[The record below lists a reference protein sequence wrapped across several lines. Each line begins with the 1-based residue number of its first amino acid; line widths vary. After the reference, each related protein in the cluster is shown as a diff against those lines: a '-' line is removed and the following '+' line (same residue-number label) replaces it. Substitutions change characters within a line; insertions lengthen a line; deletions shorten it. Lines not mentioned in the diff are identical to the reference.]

1 MKAQKMFSTLMG
13 IVTVVAVTSVLWVG
27 AVSAAPADIQIKIRA
42 QDLNTGEVMV
52 DSVTAAQPGW
62 IGIFKDPTAT
72 PDTLVGYAPVSQ
84 GVDANFTVDI
94 NTGRVGSAPT
104 LYAELLVDQS
114 GTGMFDVNTVAPAT
128 GTPIVGFATE
138 ASAHAA
144 APMAP
149 APVVQSKAGEQ
160 IKIKAQ
166 DFTVTGQIV
175 VDSVVAAQA
184 GWLGIYKSAGLTPD
198 ELVGFVPVQPGQ
210 NTNLTVDINSKRAGD
225 TPTFWAQL
233 LTDPNG
239 SGVFDAN
246 APIDSNTP
254 VVAFGTQ
261 PAQ

>member
-1 MKAQKMFSTLMG
+1 MKTQKMFSTLMG
-13 IVTVVAVTSVLWVG
+13 IVAVVTMTSMLWAG
-27 AVSAAPADIQIKIRA
+27 AASAAPAGIQIKINA

-72 PDTLVGYAPVSQ
+72 PDALVGYAPVSQ

-94 NTGRVGSAPT
+94 DTNRVGSAPT

-114 GTGMFDVNTVAPAT
+114 GTGMFDVNTIAPAT

-138 ASAHAA
+138 AAQAA

-149 APVVQSKAGEQ
+149 APVVQSKTGEQ

-166 DFTVTGQIV
+166 DLTVTGQIV

-210 NTNLTVDINSKRAGD
+210 NTNLMVDINSNRVGD
-225 TPTFWAQL
+225 TPTLWAQL

-239 SGVFDAN
+239 WGVFDAN

-254 VVAFGTQ
+254 VVAFATQ
-261 PAQ
+261 AAQ